1 MYFSRVISKPIY
13 SLVRQSKKI
22 EKQDFNISKIDTS
35 IQEISLLSCAF
46 SNMSKSIY
54 DYQTSLE
61 EKILQ
66 RTKELYE
73 KNEELERLSIT
84 DKLTGLY
91 NRAKLDSVLNTE
103 FEKAIRYNDIF
114 SVIIMDIDFFKSV
127 NDNFGHQIG
136 DDVLKESAKILSSC
150 IRTSDTLGRWGG
162 EEFLIIC
169 PNSKQE
175 DAIKLANRINIA
187 IKQHTFSTYP
197 KKVTMSL
204 GVASYCSI
212 FKKAEDIVASADIAL
227 YKAKQTG
234 RDRVVGENDI

>member
-1 MYFSRVISKPIY
+1 
-13 SLVRQSKKI
+13 
-22 EKQDFNISKIDTS
+22 
-35 IQEISLLSCAF
+35 
-46 SNMSKSIY
+46 
-54 DYQTSLE
+54 
-61 EKILQ
+61 
-66 RTKELYE
+66 
-73 KNEELERLSIT
+73 
-84 DKLTGLY
+84 
-91 NRAKLDSVLNTE
+91 
-103 FEKAIRYNDIF
+103 
-114 SVIIMDIDFFKSV
+114 MDIDFFKSV

-227 YKAKQTG
+227 YKAKQAG